1 MTSAKKPAVD
11 NPIASSDEDVLG
23 RAEVAGDFA
32 KSIRDLDS
40 SQGVV
45 VGVLGPWGHGKTSF
59 INLMREEFAASTELP
74 VVEFNPWLFSG
85 SQQLTDVF
93 FSEIAAELRIKDE
106 SKFAGIAK
114 GLDEYGDVLSPIAM
128 IPWFGA
134 WWDRTFKAGKVAIN
148 WWTNRKK
155 GSRAFRDQVTEALLA
170 LEQPIVVVI
179 DDIDRLSTN
188 EIRDIFKLVRLTASF
203 PNVIYLLAFDRLRV
217 EQALTDGGV
226 SGRAY
231 LEKIV
236 QLGFDLPAIPREMLR
251 SQIFEQLNPILDG
264 VKDVRFNT
272 TDWPHAF
279 FEIIEPLIGN
289 LRDVTRL
296 VLSARTTI
304 ETLGSDI
311 EAVDLLTLEAVR
323 VFRPEIFQQI
333 QKHKLV
339 LTEVRDLYG
348 DRDKKKQQAE
358 VDEMLAE
365 AGDDAEIVVNLIR
378 YVFPMARRYTDNTH
392 YGYDFAADAK
402 REHRLAHIDYLDH
415 YLERAAPSGLV
426 SFRRSEKA
434 FTKMTDATAFAKY
447 IDSIKPEELE
457 DTISG
462 LEAYE
467 RSYPIEAIPAAS
479 AVLLNR
485 IYKIPERQNRGM
497 FDIMRPD
504 LIVGRVVLR
513 MLRRIEDQADRE
525 AVVRQILPELTS
537 FSTQLDLLHTVG
549 YREGAG
555 HKLVG
560 KEMAEA
566 LNQEFIDRVEGKH
579 SPVPSEE
586 WDLARVY
593 WTIVEAKGD
602 EYIPI
607 ELADPDEIRAFLT
620 SARSVSRAQTSGSYV
635 VTEEAHLWWDALV
648 QISGGE
654 QELAQAVRVLRE
666 TDGETALVELAEKY
680 LGGWRPSRD

>member
-1 MTSAKKPAVD
+1 MTNAKRAAVD
-11 NPIASSDEDVLG
+11 NPISSSDEDMLG
-23 RAEVAGDFA
+23 RADVAREFA
-32 KSIRDLDS
+32 KSIRELDA

-45 VGVLGPWGHGKTSF
+45 VGVLGPWGHGKSSF
-59 INLMREEFAASTELP
+59 VNLMKEEFAASPEFP

-106 SKFAGIAK
+106 SKFARIAK
-114 GLDEYGDVLSPIAM
+114 GLDAYGDVLSPIAI

-134 WWDRTFKAGKVAIN
+134 WDRTFKAGKVAIN

-155 GSRAFRDQVTEALLA
+155 GSRTFRNQVTEALQS

-179 DDIDRLSTN
+179 DDIDRLSTE
-188 EIRDIFKLVRLTASF
+188 EIRDIFKLVRMTASF

-217 EQALTDGGV
+217 EQALTEGGV

-236 QLGFDLPAIPREMLR
+236 QLGFDLPAIPSEMLR

-264 VKDVRFNT
+264 VMDVRFNT
-272 TDWPHAF
+272 KDWPHAF

-289 LRDVTRL
+289 VRDVIRL

-311 EAVDLLTLEAVR
+311 ETVDLLTLEAIR

-348 DRDKKKQQAE
+348 DRDTKRQQAE
-358 VDEMLAE
+358 VDEMLAG
-365 AGDDAEIVVNLIR
+365 AGDDAEIIVNLIR

-392 YGYDFAADAK
+392 YGYDFAAEAK
-402 REHRLAHIDYLDH
+402 REHRLAHVDYLDH
-415 YLERAAPSGLV
+415 YLERTAPSALV

-434 FTKMTDATAFAKY
+434 FTKMTDAAEFAKY
-447 IDSIKPEELE
+447 IDSLESKELE

-467 RSYPIEAIPAAS
+467 RTYPIESIAAVS

-497 FDIMRPD
+497 FDVMRPD
-504 LIVGRVVLR
+504 LVVGRVVLR
-513 MLRRIEDQADRE
+513 MLRRIESEADRE
-525 AVVRQILPELTS
+525 AVVRQIIPELTS

-555 HKLVG
+555 HKLVSR
-560 KEMAEA
+560 ELAET
-566 LNQEFIDRVEGKH
+566 LNQEFVDRVEGEH

-593 WTIVEAKGD
+593 WTIVETKADK
-602 EYIPI
+602 YIPVTFT
-607 ELADPDEIRAFLT
+607 DPTEVRALLT
-620 SARSVSRAQTSGSYV
+620 SARSVSRAQTSGSNA
-635 VTEEAHLWWDALV
+635 VTEKAHLWWDALV
-648 QISGGE
+648 RIVGGE
-654 QELAQAVRVLRE
+654 DELAQAVRILRE
-666 TDGETALVELAEKY
+666 ADGETALVELAEKY
-680 LGGWRPSRD
+680 LGGWRPSLD